1 MMFRLQLPSDP
12 RWVDIAKM
20 NESEILT
27 DHAYCEQ
34 KAAST
39 AISLIVRFYDYPQI
53 VSKMAHL
60 AKEEIEHFKRVHEFI
75 LKRGYQLGMERK
87 DEYVNQLIKFIKKGS
102 GRQQQLIDNLLMAAL
117 IEARSCERFK
127 WLSEQIPDPEL
138 AAFYRE
144 LMESEAG
151 HYTMF
156 ITLAREIAPRS
167 QVDLRW
173 KEMLDFEAIV
183 IDSLGNKQ
191 AIHG

>member
-167 QVDLRW
+167 PVDLRW
-173 KEMLDFEAIV
+173 KEILDFEAIV

>member
-1 MMFRLQLPSDP
+1 MFRLQLPSDP

-173 KEMLDFEAIV
+173 KEILDFEAIV

>member
-173 KEMLDFEAIV
+173 KEILDFEAIV

>member
-1 MMFRLQLPSDP
+1 
-12 RWVDIAKM
+12 
-20 NESEILT
+20 
-27 DHAYCEQ
+27 
-34 KAAST
+34 
-39 AISLIVRFYDYPQI
+39 
-53 VSKMAHL
+53 MAHL

-173 KEMLDFEAIV
+173 KEILDFEAIV